1 MKKTLFTLLI
11 STLLFVTSCKKDGEV
26 VSPEVKFNVSLNGS
40 LEVPANTSTATGSF
54 VGTYNKTT
62 KVISYTI
69 NYNGIT
75 PTAWHIHKG
84 AVGVNGGVIFA
95 LGTTFNTAF
104 SSTTAVLTA
113 EQETDL
119 MAGNYYVNIHSA
131 SKPGGE
137 IRGQL
142 ILQ

>member
-1 MKKTLFTLLI
+1 MKKAFLFLFL
-11 STLLFVTSCKKDGEV
+11 STFFFVTSCKKTED
-26 VSPEVKFNVSLNGS
+26 VSPEVKFNVTLNGS
-40 LEVPANTSTATGSF
+40 VEVPTNSSTATGSF

-62 KVISYTI
+62 KIISYTI

-84 AVGVNGGVIFA
+84 AVGVSGAVIFQ
-95 LGTTFNTAF
+95 LGTTFNTAY
-104 SSTTAVLTA
+104 SGTTAALTTD
-113 EQETDL
+113 QETDL
-119 MAGNYYVNIHSA
+119 MSGNYYVNIHSA

>member
-1 MKKTLFTLLI
+1 MKKTLFAFLI
-11 STLLFVTSCKKDGEV
+11 STLLFAISCKKDEE
-26 VSPEVKFNVSLNGS
+26 VSPEVKFNVALNGS
-40 LEVPANTSTATGSF
+40 VEVPANTSTATGSF

-69 NYNGIT
+69 SYNGVT

-84 AVGVNGGVIFA
+84 AVGVSGAVIFG
-95 LGTTFNTAF
+95 LGTTFNTAY
-104 SSTTAVLTA
+104 SSTTAALTTD
-113 EQETDL
+113 QETDL

-142 ILQ
+142 ILK

>member
-11 STLLFVTSCKKDGEV
+11 SALLLATSCKKDEEV

-40 LEVPANTSTATGSF
+40 LEVPTNTSTATGSF

-69 NYNGIT
+69 NYNGIM

-84 AVGVNGGVIFA
+84 AVGVNGGVIFP

-104 SSTTAVLTA
+104 SSTTAALTA

>member
-11 STLLFVTSCKKDGEV
+11 AALLFATSCKKDEEV
-26 VSPEVKFNVSLNGS
+26 VSPEVKFNITLNGS

-95 LGTTFNTAF
+95 LGTTFNTAY
-104 SSTTAVLTA
+104 SSTTAALTA

-142 ILQ
+142 ILK